1 MTLRRIL
8 SLVCLLSAL
17 ACAGLAAAPSSTPVL
32 PDFQG
37 WHKAQ
42 STVLTQPGWKLP
54 AHQAALMKELG
65 LKSIEQDTYQRGGR
79 HMQVE
84 AFFFGDA
91 SGAYGAYTFL
101 RPENFHPFDVGQPR
115 SQGVSGN
122 TDIYFY
128 RGQWTVHVQV
138 DQLTAM
144 TGSEMRALASQLPM
158 FPGQQNQL
166 PTLPMY
172 LPKPHYRANSV
183 RYMEGPAGMAQAAP
197 WLPADAAGFNLGAE
211 AVTGTYDLPA
221 PVQATG
227 PDQPDELVILS
238 YPTPDIARDFLK
250 RLQQALQ
257 VGQPGSPNQIR
268 RSGPVLAVL
277 HGPNYPG
284 ASDLLNAVNYDAEV
298 TMTQPTPVGLEGL
311 PGLILGI
318 FALAGMVIA
327 VAVVVG
333 ILTGGLRV
341 FLRRRFPKLFKSK
354 ADERDLI
361 RLDLK

>member
-8 SLVCLLSAL
+8 SLFCLLLAL
-17 ACAGLAAAPSSTPVL
+17 ACAGLAAPPPSIPAL
-32 PDFQG
+32 PDFDG
-37 WHKAQ
+37 WQNVQH
-42 STVLTQPGWKLP
+42 TVLSQPDWNLP
-54 AHQAALMKELG
+54 ANEAALMKELE
-65 LKSIEQDTYQRGGR
+65 LKALEQVTYQRGDR
-79 HMQVE
+79 HMKVD

-101 RPENFHPFDVGQPR
+101 RPENYHPFDVGQPR

-122 TDIYFY
+122 TEIYFY
-128 RGQWTVHVQV
+128 RGQWMVHVQV

-144 TGSEMRALASQLPM
+144 TGSEMRHLASQLPM
-158 FPGQQNQL
+158 LPGQQNQL

-172 LPKPHYRANSV
+172 LPRTHYRANSV
-183 RYMEGPAGMAQAAP
+183 RYMEGPVGLTRAAP
-197 WLPADAAGFNLGAE
+197 WMPVAAAGFDLGAE
-211 AVTGTYDLPA
+211 AVTGMYDLPA

-238 YPTPDIARDFLK
+238 YPTPDIARDFLH
-250 RLQQALQ
+250 RLQQALK

-277 HGPNYPG
+277 HGPNDPG
-284 ASDLLNAVNYDAEV
+284 ASTLLNAVNYDAEV
-298 TMTQPTPVGLEGL
+298 TQTEPTPVGLEGL

-341 FLRRRFPKLFKSK
+341 FLRRRFPKWFKSK
-354 ADERDLI
+354 EEEHELI